1 MPFVRCCMSAA
12 HRAAAAL
19 SAGAAVDDGFPGVP
33 LAALPPHALAAAGGD
48 VLRREAA
55 IQSGVPFFGDLGVG
69 GGEVVEAWQHLA
81 P

>member
-1 MPFVRCCMSAA
+1 MSAA
-12 HRAAAAL
+12 HGTAAAL
-19 SAGAAVDDGFPGVP
+19 GAGAAVDDGFPGVA